1 MKKTRV
7 LFRPGRILKPGVI
20 VTAEITPEHTVQ
32 SFVTGFSGQHI
43 LLEDWPEPVPRWRI
57 R

>member
-43 LLEDWPEPVPRWRI
+43 LLEDWPEPVPRWII